1 MSSQAV
7 MFPSPVQRGRPSL
20 CFDRAGPLPGRRLAT
35 RVSPA
40 AAQTRLSLASAK
52 LHLSLSDLRG
62 SPRSFFSS
70 FFSFFSE
77 SVGNHKQ
84 IVQRLFFPNL
94 MNDLDGIFL
103 KLLITTCA
111 HSQLPLTFLFF
122 RANID
127 EVETEV
133 VEIEAKLD
141 KVRHLMLPL
150 HMHFICRPI
159 WSCFQRQEMNITLLF
174 SLH

>member
-1 MSSQAV
+1 MCRA
-7 MFPSPVQRGRPSL
+7 RPS
-20 CFDRAGPLPGRRLAT
+20 C
-35 RVSPA
+35 SP
-40 AAQTRLSLASAK
+40 RLSREVVRHFVLTEPDRSQDAVSRPE
-52 LHLSLSDLRG
+52 SRPPPLRHVSVWLRQNSICHSQIYG
-62 SPRSFFSS
+62 GVLTLF

-94 MNDLDGIFL
+94 MNDLDGIFF

-150 HMHFICRPI
+150 HMHFICRSI